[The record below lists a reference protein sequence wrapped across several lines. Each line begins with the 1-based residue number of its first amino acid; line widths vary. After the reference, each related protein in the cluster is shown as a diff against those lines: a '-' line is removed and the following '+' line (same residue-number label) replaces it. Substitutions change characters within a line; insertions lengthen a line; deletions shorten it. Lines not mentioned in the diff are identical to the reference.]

1 MGVSVGSSAAK
12 RLGGDPV
19 NKPPALK
26 LTLRQPNTEAARMTL
41 EGEKITMGRSAD
53 CTLPIRDRFLSRH
66 HAEFLFQNGAW
77 HILDC
82 GSANGTFLNGTRLE
96 VIERLRDGDIV
107 MLGDSELQIGGPVES
122 TPRFSVDD
130 SNSGLSI
137 AIPIKQIGDITDTHR
152 EAGAEGLRI
161 LNRLAMELI
170 EDRPMSELFDFIVE
184 RVMHLMS
191 PSRCAVALLNPDSKS
206 FQSVYM
212 RCRTDSDSQDLTI
225 SRTLLEEVVVK
236 KNVLS
241 FNDVSQNE
249 NLAMAKSIIGQAIR
263 SALCAPLI
271 VGDKVLGVLYLDYLL
286 TQRTITEPDV
296 RLVAQISRVAA
307 AKLET
312 TRLRE
317 ESHIKAKM
325 EEELRTAYVI
335 QSRLLPSRPPT
346 VEGYRLAGVNRP
358 VRTVSG
364 DYYDFVERPDG
375 RIYFII
381 GDVSGKGI
389 TAALVMAS
397 LATAFSIF
405 TKDDPTPAGLLRSIN
420 QTLAPKTAP
429 SKFAT
434 IFAGL
439 LDPTSG
445 VVSFANAGHTPPL
458 VLRSGK
464 VDVLGTT
471 DMVVGLFPQAQYR
484 DQSLTLGA
492 GEALLM
498 FTDGVIEAENPSGE
512 EMGHPVVCEAA
523 ASWHS
528 QDAATVIERLE
539 KFVLDFTAGTP
550 LGDDLTVLA
559 LSRSS

>member
-1 MGVSVGSSAAK
+1 MI
-12 RLGGDPV
+12 
-19 NKPPALK
+19 KPPVLK
-26 LTLRQPNTEAARMTL
+26 LTLRQPNSEAARMTL

-77 HILDC
+77 HIHDC

-96 VIERLRDGDIV
+96 SIERLREGDIV
-107 MLGDSELQIGGPVES
+107 MLGDSELQIGGAVES

-191 PSRCAVALLNPDSKS
+191 PSRCALALLNPDSKS

-212 RCRTDSDSQDLTI
+212 RCRSDSDSQDLTI

-249 NLAMAKSIIGQAIR
+249 NLAMAKSIIGQSIR

-271 VGDKVLGVLYLDYLL
+271 VGDSVLGVLYLDYLL

-335 QSRLLPSRPPT
+335 QSRLLPSRPPE

-364 DYYDFVERPDG
+364 DYYDFVVRPDG

-397 LATAFSIF
+397 LATAFGIF

-429 SKFAT
+429 SKFVT
-434 IFAGL
+434 VFAGM
-439 LDPTSG
+439 LDPKTG
-445 VVSFANAGHTPPL
+445 VVNFANAGHTPPL
-458 VLRSGK
+458 VLRAGT
-464 VDVLGTT
+464 VDVLDTT

-484 DQSLTLGA
+484 DQSTRLGP
-492 GEALLM
+492 GDALLM
-498 FTDGVIEAENPSGE
+498 FTDGVIEAENPTGD
-512 EMGHPVVCEAA
+512 EMGHAPVCVAA
-523 ASWHS
+523 ARWHA
-528 QDAATVIERLE
+528 QDAATVIDRLE
-539 KFVLDFTAGTP
+539 KFVLDFTASTP
-550 LGDDLTVLA
+550 LGDDLTILA
-559 LSRSS
+559 LSRSSS

>member
-1 MGVSVGSSAAK
+1 MT
-12 RLGGDPV
+12 
-19 NKPPALK
+19 KPPVLRV
-26 LTLRQPNTEAARMTL
+26 TLRQPNSEASRLVL

-66 HAEFLFQNGAW
+66 HAEFLWTDGCW
-77 HILDC
+77 HIHDL
-82 GSANGTFLNGTRLE
+82 GSANGTFLNGARLE
-96 VIERLRDGDIV
+96 VIERLREGDVV
-107 MLGDSELQIGGPVES
+107 MLGDSELQLGGAVES
-122 TPRFSVDD
+122 APRISVDD

-137 AIPIKQIGDITDTHR
+137 AIPIKQIGDMTDTHR
-152 EAGAEGLRI
+152 DQNAEGLRI

-184 RVMHLMS
+184 RVMHLMA
-191 PSRCAVALLNPDSKS
+191 PSRCALALLNSDSKS

-241 FNDVSQNE
+241 FNDVSQDE
-249 NLAMAKSIIGQAIR
+249 NLAMAKSIVGQSIR
-263 SALCAPLI
+263 SALCAPLV
-271 VGDKVLGVLYLDYLL
+271 VGDSVLGVLYLDYLL
-286 TQRTITEPDV
+286 TQRTIMEADV

-317 ESHIKAKM
+317 ESHVKAKM

-335 QSRLLPSRPPT
+335 QSRLLPSRPPNIA
-346 VEGYRLAGVNRP
+346 GYRLAGVNRP

-381 GDVSGKGI
+381 ADVSGKGI

-397 LATAFSIF
+397 TATAFGIF
-405 TKDDPTPAGLLRSIN
+405 TKSDPTPADLLRSIN

-429 SKFAT
+429 SKFVT
-434 IFAGL
+434 MFVGV
-439 LDPTSG
+439 LDPVSG
-445 VVSFANAGHTPPL
+445 VVGFANAGHTPPL
-458 VLRSGK
+458 VLRGGR
-464 VDVLGTT
+464 VEVLTTT

-484 DQSLTLGA
+484 DQATTLSP

-498 FTDGVIEAENPSGE
+498 FTDGVIEAENGNGDE
-512 EMGHPVVCEAA
+512 LGHDAVCVNAA
-523 ASWHS
+523 AWHGS
-528 QDAATVIERLE
+528 DAAGLIERLE
-539 KFVLDFTAGTP
+539 KSVLGFSGSTP
-550 LGDDLTVLA
+550 LGDDLTILA
-559 LSRSS
+559 LSRDGG